1 MTYENE
7 PLGSLLS
14 APEISP
20 IAKDA
25 IRNRDLSLEP
35 LWHKTLRQLREEHF
49 FSGDIGQGIHRLYQ
63 AARTGD
69 WYYSLYSEEECREEE
84 ARRGVSLVWFPSDD
98 PKADERPFI
107 LLVPG
112 GGFVNVW
119 NLTEGW
125 PIAAQFNSYG
135 YHVFILTYQVTGES
149 RLLEK
154 NLEDFS
160 RALRLIRREERHF
173 HVKPEL
179 YITCGFSAG
188 GYLISLWNTEKGYPF
203 FGLPRPRASFPVYP
217 LISLKLLVAGDTPDS
232 DTEEDRRR
240 DLRLYGCS
248 VWEAMNTAYEIPEHA
263 EGFPPCAFFLAAGDE
278 LVSPEHSRTLARS
291 LEALHIPCRLE
302 IGPEGGHGFADG
314 SGMCMAGWTKRAVD
328 WYESLLEDHPGG
340 CVLHEK
346 QAEVERLLQAGQPQ
360 GE

>member
-7 PLGSLLS
+7 TLGSLLS

-160 RALRLIRREERHF
+160 RALRLIRKEERHF

-217 LISLKLLVAGDTPDS
+217 LISLKLLVACDTPDS

-248 VWEAMNTAYEIPEHA
+248 VWEAMNMAYEIPEHA

-278 LVSPEHSRTLARS
+278 LVSPEHSRTLARK

>member
-69 WYYSLYSEEECREEE
+69 WYYSLYSEDECREEE

-160 RALRLIRREERHF
+160 RALRLIRKEERHF

-217 LISLKLLVAGDTPDS
+217 LISLKLLVAGNTPDS

-248 VWEAMNTAYEIPEHA
+248 VWEAMNMAYEIPEHA

-278 LVSPEHSRTLARS
+278 LVSPEHSRTLARR

>member
-49 FSGDIGQGIHRLYQ
+49 FSGNIGQGIHRLYQ

-160 RALRLIRREERHF
+160 RALRLIRKGERHF

-248 VWEAMNTAYEIPEHA
+248 VWEAVNMAYEIPEHA

>member
-160 RALRLIRREERHF
+160 RALRLIRKEERHF

-248 VWEAMNTAYEIPEHA
+248 VWEAMNMAYEIPEHA

-278 LVSPEHSRTLARS
+278 LVSPEHSRTLARK

-346 QAEVERLLQAGQPQ
+346 QAEVERLLQARQPQ

>member
-7 PLGSLLS
+7 TLGSLLS

-160 RALRLIRREERHF
+160 RALRLIRKEERHF

-248 VWEAMNTAYEIPEHA
+248 VWEAMNMAYEIPEHA

-278 LVSPEHSRTLARS
+278 LVSPEHSRTLARK